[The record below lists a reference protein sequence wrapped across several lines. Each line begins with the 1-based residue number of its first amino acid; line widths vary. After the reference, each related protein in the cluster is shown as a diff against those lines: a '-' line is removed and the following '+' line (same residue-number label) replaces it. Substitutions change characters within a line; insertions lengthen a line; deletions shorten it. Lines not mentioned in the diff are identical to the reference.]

1 MSNFKEDF
9 SKKNLLD
16 RNLRFTG
23 SFNSNIKRTI
33 GVEIHWFLHDLI
45 KRKEI
50 KLNKLELN
58 KEKIKYTVIYHDPY
72 HTL

>member
-1 MSNFKEDF
+1 MIYNY
-9 SKKNLLD
+9 
-16 RNLRFTG
+16 RTIG
-23 SFNSNIKRTI
+23 VKRTI
-33 GVEIHWFLHDLI
+33 GVEIHWLLHDLI

-50 KLNKLELN
+50 KVNKLELN